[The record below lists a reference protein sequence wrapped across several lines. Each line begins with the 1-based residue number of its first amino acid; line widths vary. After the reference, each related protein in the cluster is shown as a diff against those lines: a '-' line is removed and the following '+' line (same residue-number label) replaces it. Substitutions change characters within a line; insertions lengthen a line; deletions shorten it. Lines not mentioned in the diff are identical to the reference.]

1 MVQYDL
7 FDSDGHGLVMRYSWI
22 LPGKRLRKTV
32 QNHYRLLETTKYFY
46 GHFFIAKCK
55 GLPKGKLKFSMFFCP
70 KSRPE
75 TCWIFQRQPHLVT
88 PEHA

>member
-22 LPGKRLRKTV
+22 LPSGKRLRKTV

-46 GHFFIAKCK
+46 GHF
-55 GLPKGKLKFSMFFCP
+55 S
-70 KSRPE
+70 
-75 TCWIFQRQPHLVT
+75 
-88 PEHA
+88 